1 MPSTNKF
8 DPTKLDFRSCVPAC
22 SEKDLNP
29 VLVEFLRRAQHLA
42 GFTFA
47 ITSGFRTKA
56 HELSRGRSGSSSHT
70 KGLAV
75 DISARD
81 SHARYKILLALG
93 CVGISRL
100 GVGKD
105 FIHAD
110 IDDTKPHPI
119 IFHYYD

>member
-1 MPSTNKF
+1 MPSTSKF
-8 DPTKLDFRSCVPAC
+8 DPTKIDLRECVPAC
-22 SEKDLNP
+22 VEKDLNP
-29 VLVEFLRRAQHLA
+29 ALVELLRRAQHLA
-42 GFTFA
+42 GFTFT

-56 HELSRGRSGSSSHT
+56 HELSRGRSGGSSHT

-93 CVGISRL
+93 CVGFLRL
-100 GVGKD
+100 GVGKT

-110 IDDTKPHPI
+110 IDETKPHPI